1 MALSNVLRKIKACCD
16 WKMEVCNNRCTITS
30 LDIIEA
36 TSVVLISI
44 VTDLIKNE
52 YKQDDWENVAF
63 ISSGIVAG
71 LAILTSTLTRLTYHY
86 SRRLLRPSEENSY
99 VKAFILKLIFAE
111 ILSGGTTFGV
121 GVGIDFL
128 YQEAIEPAFNVEE
141 NIVTSLTRSAAKT
154 LTRALSFTLFGKCF
168 NPYQPIPEESG
179 VRADPAVIHEV
190 PINN

>member
-1 MALSNVLRKIKACCD
+1 MILSNVLRKIKACCD

-44 VTDLIKNE
+44 VIDSIKNE

-111 ILSGGTTFGV
+111 ILSGGATFGV

-128 YQEAIEPAFNVEE
+128 YQEAETTFNE

-154 LTRALSFTLFGKCF
+154 LTRTLSFTLFGKCF